1 MKLASIRI
9 ITDDLD
15 RMVAFYETVTELTA
29 ERPRPSVRRARVSLG
44 HAGDRSLADGRAVR

>member
-15 RMVAFYETVTELTA
+15 RMVAFYENVTGINRSVLLRDPDGNLVNLYTPATDDARRRFA
-29 ERPRPSVRRARVSLG
+29 ER
-44 HAGDRSLADGRAVR
+44 